1 MRKVI
6 ICSCALLACAAIARA
21 EDGSR
26 LWLRFGESG
35 KGSAGGGK
43 VTVSSSGPAASVAAN
58 ELASHWRG
66 KPVELALD
74 GSLRR
79 LKDGYRISSNG
90 QTIAITAARE
100 AGLLYGAYHLLRL
113 QETGAEAEN
122 PSAEEIPSYDRRI
135 LNHWDNL
142 DGSIERGYAGQS
154 LWRWDELPATLS
166 PRYKAYARANASIGI
181 NGTVLNNV
189 NANPKILT
197 PEYLAKVKALA
208 DVFRPY
214 GLTVYLSVNFAAPKA
229 IGGLPTADPLNR
241 QVANWWREKVK
252 EIYALIPDFGGFL
265 VKANSEGQAG
275 PQDYG
280 RTHADGANMLADALK
295 PYNGIVMWR
304 AFVYNPTPEDRAKQA
319 YQEFVPLDGKFR
331 DNVIIQI
338 KNGPI
343 DFQPREPFS
352 PLFGALKHTQEM
364 VELQIT
370 QEYLGHS
377 TQLVY
382 LAPLFEEALQSDT
395 YARRK
400 GSTVAEITGSALRP
414 ATQTAIAG
422 VANTGDCKSWCGHQF
437 AQANWYAF
445 GRMAWSASLTSAQI
459 ADEWI
464 RLTFTGNPG
473 FVAPVKALML
483 SSREACVSYMMPYGL
498 HHIFSFGHHY
508 GPGPWDDLPG
518 GRPDW
523 MPWYYHNA
531 DSAGVGF
538 DRTPAG
544 SNAVAQYAA
553 PLREIYG
560 DPARCPE
567 NLLLWF
573 HHLPWAHRLK
583 NGGALW
589 DNLCRRYDEGVQAVR
604 EYARTW
610 DSMKPYVDEQ
620 RFGEVQA
627 KLKAHAQDA
636 LIWKDACLLY
646 FQTFSKMPIP
656 AGVEPP
662 VYELEELKQL
672 ERIALRPGGD
682 SVFLSAITAGSDG
695 RAGLQLAWSIDGKS
709 SQIVGSGHAF
719 LRSDYGPWGSE
730 KRLFNPQLFADT
742 GGRWH
747 CIFDVSLRDSV
758 AAHTVSDDLML
769 WKPQTFLPKREV
781 EAYAAKIPRR
791 ASACKVAM
799 ETVNALERH
808 ALDARRKNRLYGE
821 SAAQD
826 SLRFVGLESP
836 TATLTVDFARAK
848 KISSMLTGVFFE
860 DINYAA
866 DGGLYAEL
874 VQNRDFEYS
883 PASGRGWS
891 SRYAWRLAGQA
902 DGVEFRIDTLQP
914 LHPNNPHYALL
925 NLHRRTPDLAL
936 ENTGWDGIALKKGE
950 AYELSLFAAAGAGAG
965 DGMGAES
972 TKRSVTVQLV
982 NEKNAVVAE
991 KKIKFA
997 SEKWKKYAVVLSASE
1012 QAERAVLRLKI
1023 AEPGWYKLDM
1033 VSLFPQKTFG
1043 SRKNGLRADL
1053 AQAIADIRP
1062 RFVRFPGGC
1071 VAHGNGIANIYRW
1084 KHSIGRLEERKPD
1097 RNLWGYH
1104 QTKGLG
1110 YYEYFLFCEDIGA
1123 EPLPVLAAG
1132 VPCQNSDRHGHP
1144 LAGQQGGIPM
1154 DEMGEYIQDILDLV
1168 AWANG
1173 DANANPWAKKRAE
1186 AGHPEPFNLKYI
1198 GIGNE
1203 DLISDVFKERF
1214 EMIYRALK
1222 EKHPE
1227 ITVIGTA
1234 GPFYEGSDY
1243 AFGWEFASALGV
1255 PMVDEHYYVPPAW
1268 LVRNQDFYDRYDRS
1282 KPKVY
1287 LGEYAAHV
1295 PGRASNVETALA
1307 EALYLCS
1314 VERNGDVVALTSYA
1328 PLLAKEKHTQWNP
1341 NLIYFTNTEVKPT
1354 VGYQVQRLFGNNAG
1368 DEYLAATTEIS
1379 SRRQDVRQRIASSV
1393 VRDSKT
1399 GDLAIKLVNMLPVA
1413 TAAAI
1418 RLNGADLTGATAVKT
1433 VLQGKPNDKSAR
1445 PVSAPMPLSEPL
1457 EVDLPPYSFTLIRIN
1472 D

>member
-1 MRKVI
+1 M
-6 ICSCALLACAAIARA
+6 CASFAWA

-26 LWLRFGESG
+26 LWLRLGEAA
-35 KGSAGGGK
+35 AGGVAGNK
-43 VTVSSSGPAASVAAN
+43 VVSNSKSPTASIAVD
-58 ELASHWRG
+58 ELTRHWQG
-66 KPVELALD
+66 KPVELVVDEKLQN
-74 GSLRR
+74 
-79 LKDGYRISSNG
+79 LKDGYKISSNERKI
-90 QTIAITAARE
+90 TISAAGE

-113 QETGAEAEN
+113 QETGADAAN

-154 LWRWDELPATLS
+154 LWRWSELPQTLS
-166 PRYKAYARANASIGI
+166 PRYKAYARANASVGI

-214 GLTVYLSVNFAAPKA
+214 GLTVYLSVNFAAPKT

-241 QVANWWREKVK
+241 QVARWWREKVK

-265 VKANSEGQAG
+265 VKANSEGQSG

-280 RTHADGANMLADALK
+280 RTHADGANMLADVLK
-295 PYNGIVMWR
+295 PYKGIVMWR
-304 AFVYNPTPEDRAKQA
+304 AFVYNPTKEDRAKQA

-338 KNGPI
+338 KNGPV

-352 PLFGALKHTQEM
+352 PLFGALRHTQEM

-395 YARRK
+395 YSDGQ
-400 GSTVAEITGSALRP
+400 GSTVAKITDGALRP
-414 ATQTAIAG
+414 AQVTAIAG
-422 VANTGDCKSWCGHQF
+422 VANTGDNASWCGHQF

-445 GRMAWSASLTSAQI
+445 GRLAWNNSLSAGQI

-464 RLTFTGNPG
+464 RMTFSSDPR
-473 FVAPVKALML
+473 FVAPVKDLMMT
-483 SSREACVSYMMPYGL
+483 SREACVSYMMPYGL
-498 HHIFSFGHHY
+498 HHIFSFNHHY
-508 GPGPWDDLPG
+508 GPGPWDDIPG

-531 DSAGVGF
+531 DSGGVGF
-538 DRTPAG
+538 DRTAAG
-544 SNAVAQYAA
+544 SNAVAQYFA
-553 PLREIYG
+553 PLNEIYG
-560 DPARCPE
+560 DAARCPE
-567 NLLLWF
+567 DLLLWF
-573 HHLPWAHRLK
+573 HHVAWTHQLK
-583 NGGALW
+583 NGVSLW
-589 DNLCRRYDEGVQAVR
+589 NNMCCRYDEGVQAVR
-604 EYARTW
+604 EYGKTW
-610 DSMKPYVDEQ
+610 DKMKPYVDEQ
-620 RFGEVQA
+620 RFREVQA
-627 KLKAHAQDA
+627 KLKTHAEDA

-656 AGVEPP
+656 GSVEPP
-662 VYELEELKQL
+662 VYTLEELKQL
-672 ERIALRPGGD
+672 EHISLRPGKD
-682 SVFLSAITAGSDG
+682 SVYLSAFTTGSDG
-695 RAGLQLAWSIDGKS
+695 LSGLQLAWSIDGKNG
-709 SQIVGSGHAF
+709 QLIGGGHAF
-719 LRSDYGPWGSE
+719 LRSDYGAWGSE
-730 KRLFNPQLFADT
+730 KRMFDPQLFADAN
-742 GGRWH
+742 GLWR
-747 CIFDVSLRDSV
+747 CIFDVNRRDSV
-758 AAHTVSDDLML
+758 AAHTVSDDLIL
-769 WKPQTFLPKREV
+769 WKPQTYLLKREL
-781 EAYAAKIPRR
+781 EAYVAKIPLRKQPGN
-791 ASACKVAM
+791 SACKVSM
-799 ETVNALERH
+799 ETVNALERRCI
-808 ALDARRKNRLYGE
+808 AVRQKNRLYGE

-826 SLRFVGLESP
+826 SLRFAGLESP
-836 TATLTVDFARAK
+836 TATLTVDFTQTK
-848 KISSMLTGVFFE
+848 KISDKLIGVFFE
-860 DINYAA
+860 DISYAA

-883 PASGRGWS
+883 PKSGKGWHS
-891 SRYAWRLAGQA
+891 FYAWRLSGQN

-914 LHPNNPHYALL
+914 LHPNNPHYAYL
-925 NLHRRTPDLAL
+925 NLHSHAPDLAL

-950 AYELSLFAAAGAGAG
+950 AYELSFFAAVS
-965 DGMGAES
+965 AE
-972 TKRSVTVQLV
+972 KFRRSAVVQLIG
-982 NEKNAVVAE
+982 EKNTVVAE

-997 SEKWKKYAVVLSASE
+997 NEKWKKYTLVLSASE
-1012 QAERAVLRLKI
+1012 QAENATLRLKI
-1023 AEPGWYKLDM
+1023 SEPGWYKLDM
-1033 VSLFPQKTFG
+1033 ISLFPKKTFKN
-1043 SRKNGLRADL
+1043 RKNGLRADL
-1053 AQAIADIRP
+1053 AQAIADIHP

-1071 VAHGNGIANIYRW
+1071 VAHGNGIENIYSW
-1084 KHSIGRLEERKPD
+1084 KHSTGSLEERTPD

-1132 VPCQNSDRHGHP
+1132 VPCQNSDKHGRP
-1144 LAGQQGGIPM
+1144 LAGQQGGVPM
-1154 DEMGEYIQDILDLV
+1154 DEMDEYIQDILDLI

-1173 DANANPWAKKRAE
+1173 DANGDAWAKKRAE

-1214 EMIYRALK
+1214 EMIYRAVR

-1243 AFGWEFASALGV
+1243 TFGWEFASALGV
-1255 PMVDEHYYVPPAW
+1255 PMVDEHYYVSPAW
-1268 LVRNQDFYDRYDRS
+1268 FIHNQDFYDRYDRS

-1295 PGRASNVETALA
+1295 PGRANNIETALA
-1307 EALYLCS
+1307 EALHLCN

-1341 NLIYFTNTEVKPT
+1341 DLIYFTNTEVKPT
-1354 VGYQVQRLFGNNAG
+1354 VGYEVQKLFGNNAG
-1368 DEYLAATTEIS
+1368 DEYIAAATEIS
-1379 SRRQDVRQRIASSV
+1379 SKRQDGRRRIASSV
-1393 VRDSKT
+1393 VRDTKT
-1399 GDLAIKLVNMLPVA
+1399 GDVIIKLVNMLPVA
-1413 TAAAI
+1413 AAASI
-1418 RLNGADLTGATAVKT
+1418 SLNGAYLANASAVKT
-1433 VLQGKPNDKSAR
+1433 VLQGKPDDKNAK
-1445 PVSAPMPLSEPL
+1445 PTSAPVAVAEPL
-1457 EVDLPPYSFTLIRIN
+1457 AVDLPAYSFTLIRLQFGTHYVQN
-1472 D
+1472 